1 MPVPTI
7 ARLVGGVRRRP
18 LLVGGG
24 AVTAVVVAVT
34 LSLLLS
40 GNDAP
45 SPRANN
51 VSRNF
56 RACLLVSPTNATDA
70 GLARAAWQGM
80 QRAAAAGHV
89 NAQRFPTPTIDAKAA
104 LPYINGAVQ
113 QHCGLIIAVGTG
125 MKPATEAAATANP
138 HQRFALVGGASS
150 HPRIASVAAT
160 DDSKGLSAKVESL
173 IARLTPPDA

>member
-18 LLVGGG
+18 VLVGGG
-24 AVTAVVVAVT
+24 AVTAVVVVT
-34 LSLLLS
+34 LSILLT

-45 SPRANN
+45 SPGADN

-80 QRAAAAGHV
+80 QQAARAGHV

-113 QHCGLIIAVGTG
+113 RHCGLIIAVGAG

-150 HPRIASVAAT
+150 HPRIAAVAAT
-160 DDSKGLSAKVESL
+160 DGSKGLSAKVESL